1 SLIRKMAGDDWQ
13 KLANLRLLFGYMYT
27 HPGKKLTFMGA
38 EFGQWS
44 EWYHEESL
52 EWHLLDYA
60 PHQGLHRWVKEL
72 NHFYRR
78 EPALFELDFSGEGFS
93 WIDCG
98 NWEECVVSYVR
109 KARST
114 GDLILAVCNFTPV
127 PRHHYRVG
135 VPAGGYWREVM
146 NSDAQE
152 YGGSGQGNLGGVEAS
167 PLPFHG
173 RPCSLSVTAP
183 PLGITVFKR
192 EEQPS

>member
-1 SLIRKMAGDDWQ
+1 MAGDDWQ
-13 KLANLRLLFGYMYT
+13 KFANLRLLFGYMYT

-52 EWHLLDYA
+52 DWHLLDYA
-60 PHQGLHRWVKEL
+60 PHQGLQRWVKEL
-72 NHFYRR
+72 NHFYRL
-78 EPALFELDFSGEGFS
+78 EPALYELDFSGEGFS

-98 NWEECVVSYVR
+98 NWEESVVSYVR

-114 GDLILAVCNFTPV
+114 GDLILVICNFTPV

-135 VPAGGYWREVM
+135 VPAGGYWKEVM

-152 YGGSGQGNLGGVEAS
+152 YGGSGQGNLGGVEAT

-173 RPCSLSVTAP
+173 RHYSLSVTAP
-183 PLGITVFKR
+183 PLGIAVFKR
-192 EEQPS
+192 EEHHS